1 MVIQCLLLG
10 KLHTVLVGTIL
21 TEMYTVSDVVC
32 DAIAIISIWITEH
45 VCSVRAF
52 LQGIAVFYLFTGLV
66 ATGRKG
72 STGAH

>member
-21 TEMYTVSDVVC
+21 TEMYTVSD
-32 DAIAIISIWITEH
+32 AIAVISIWITEH

-52 LQGIAVFYLFTGLV
+52 LS
-66 ATGRKG
+66 
-72 STGAH
+72 STSSLGWWQQEGKEVQEHTKNIDG